1 MTAARILY
9 GLKNGL
15 TKGLA
20 KGLGLAACIY
30 VTTRDHAFTQLMN
43 GLDNCFLRFPFG
55 YTCNNS
61 TIWAPDS
68 HLYGQA
74 SLDTWETLS
83 PYLITLVGSTI
94 FIDTAIKAYS
104 YSPQRDPEEQPN
116 STSILKD
123 IAKSCFYG
131 TGVTYVSFV
140 AYREALPV
148 FESILPPS
156 LELKWLPPVDAICF
170 RSFNQEACETFET
183 YSWVI
188 LSSFLIKGTIQ
199 TLINYNWNQLTDLTK
214 HVINE
219 ASNGFKQGCKYG
231 IGYALLSFYP
241 TRDVLYGKYAAK
253 LGHDWPAKF
262 PRFGFDCALSPEYDD
277 NLHGASVGDTIKF
290 TLLYT
295 GPGIILLSGMLNAG
309 YRGFQ
314 AYYTLGPNKKM
325 TIERSEELMTH
336 FLEPSTNSQAT
347 FLKSRMAATI
357 GLVTI
362 TSYGLSYGAFSI
374 AREALTYKNRK
385 DFISM
390 DSSFRAANNE
400 LTHYFDILTPIA
412 MSMSLF
418 AVIGYKCKKGIRP
431 DSGNELEKLNSIK
444 VLT

>member
-1 MTAARILY
+1 MTAARILF

-20 KGLGLAACIY
+20 KGLGLATCIY
-30 VTTRDHAFTQLMN
+30 VTTRDQAFAQLMT
-43 GLDNCFLRFPFG
+43 GFDNCFLRFPFG
-55 YTCNNS
+55 YTCNNG
-61 TIWAPDS
+61 TVWTPDS

-83 PYLITLVGSTI
+83 PYLITLVGSAV
-94 FIDTAIKAYS
+94 FIDTAIKAYC
-104 YSPQRDPEEQPN
+104 YSPQPEREEKPN
-116 STSILKD
+116 STSVLKD
-123 IAKSCFYG
+123 VVKSCLYG
-131 TGVTYVSFV
+131 AGVTYVSF
-140 AYREALPV
+140 ATYREALPV

-156 LELKWLPPVDAICF
+156 LELKWLPPVDAIYF

-183 YSWVI
+183 YSWLI
-188 LSSFLIKGTIQ
+188 MTSFLIKGTVQ
-199 TLINYNWNQLTDLTK
+199 TLTNYNWNQLTDLTK

-231 IGYALLSFYP
+231 ICYALLSFCP
-241 TRDVLYGKYAAK
+241 TRDVLYGKYAAEI
-253 LGHDWPAKF
+253 GHDWPAKF
-262 PRFGFDCALSPEYDD
+262 PRFGFGCTLSPEFDD
-277 NLHGASVGDTIKF
+277 TLHGGSVGEAIKF

-314 AYYTLGPNKKM
+314 AYYSMGPNKAM
-325 TIERSEELMTH
+325 TIEPSEELMTP
-336 FLEPSTNSQAT
+336 LLDPSTNSQET
-347 FLKSRMAATI
+347 FLKSRMAVSVN
-357 GLVTI
+357 LVAI

-418 AVIGYKCKKGIRP
+418 AVIGYKCKKGVRQ
-431 DSGNELEKLNSIK
+431 DSSNEQEKLSSIK
-444 VLT
+444 VVT